1 MDKELQ
7 NELYKNFP
15 KIFKEKDLNIQQS
28 CMAWGIETGNGWYW
42 LINNLCKMLM
52 WDERTGK
59 MHYTPPTALQV
70 KEKYGTLRFYVNG
83 ANDRQDSYI
92 AFAEYLSGSICE
104 TCGSTKDVSQTG
116 GWIRTRC
123 LTCHQEA
130 GDIPYEN

>member
-1 MDKELQ
+1 MDKRLDEALCRD
-7 NELYKNFP
+7 FP
-15 KIFKEKDLNIQQS
+15 LIFKDRNGDMRQTAM
-28 CMAWGIETGNGWYW
+28 CWGFECGSGWYW

-52 WDERTGK
+52 WDDQTGK
-59 MHYTPPTALQV
+59 PHTNPPVAVQV

-83 ANDRQDSYI
+83 ANDKQDSYI

-130 GDIPYEN
+130 GDISYGN